1 MKSSAGLT
9 LLEVIVALV
18 VLAVGVLLAATMQT
32 SALRASSDASAVQGV
47 TKFAEAEIEL
57 RRQIDL
63 TASAG
68 KAPTCITSVT
78 SGYTCQVE
86 VRACQLSGSSLS
98 CSGTGSDA
106 DQVKVT
112 VSGPRS
118 KTVALTTVKA
128 R

>member
-18 VLAVGVLLAATMQT
+18 VLVVGVLLAATMQT
-32 SALRASSDASAVQGV
+32 SALRASSEAAATQGV

-57 RRQIDL
+57 RRQLDL
-63 TASAG
+63 STAAS
-68 KAPTCITSVT
+68 KAATCITSVT
-78 SGYTCQVE
+78 SGYTCQVQ

-98 CSGTGSDA
+98 CTGTGSDA

-112 VSGPRS
+112 VGGPRQ
-118 KTVALTTVKA
+118 KTVTLTTVKA